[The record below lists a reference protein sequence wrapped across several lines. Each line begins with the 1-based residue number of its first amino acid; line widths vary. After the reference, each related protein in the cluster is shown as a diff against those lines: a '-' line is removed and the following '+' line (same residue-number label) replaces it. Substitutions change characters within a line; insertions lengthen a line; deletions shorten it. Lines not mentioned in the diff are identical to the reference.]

1 MILNVYF
8 EDWNAETMVISYGL
22 IHGLG
27 GASVSLN
34 LATISYM
41 GDVSTPETKVR
52 LKKVVNLRQMAHSM
66 RHFVTSQLLENTGFI
81 FRPLYLQK

>member
-8 EDWNAETMVISYGL
+8 EDWSAEAMVISYGL

-41 GDVSTPETKVR
+41 GDVSTPETKVH
-52 LKKVVNLRQMAHSM
+52 LK
-66 RHFVTSQLLENTGFI
+66 
-81 FRPLYLQK
+81 